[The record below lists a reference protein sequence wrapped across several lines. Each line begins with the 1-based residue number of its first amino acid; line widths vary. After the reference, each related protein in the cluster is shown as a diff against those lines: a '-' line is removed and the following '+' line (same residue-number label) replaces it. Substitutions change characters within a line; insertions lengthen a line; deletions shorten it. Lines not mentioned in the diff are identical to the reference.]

1 MSVPPSPCSRDF
13 RSTIVIRLRAAGC
26 VFAEDEAPL
35 LMSAAGTAT
44 NLAALVERRAA
55 GEPLEHI
62 LGWTEFCGLRMAVTP
77 GVFVPR
83 RRTEFLVRQAAA
95 LGRPAPQPPV
105 VMVDLCCGSGAVCV
119 ALVEALGEV
128 ELHAVDIDPA
138 AVQCARRN
146 VTPAGGQVYQ
156 GDLYEPLP
164 AALQGHVD
172 LLVVNAPYVPSGA
185 IEFLPPEA
193 RLHEP
198 RASLDGGA
206 DGLDVQQRVI
216 DTAPTW
222 LAPGG
227 SLLIETSERQSPQT
241 VETVARSGLVPRV
254 ARSPELDATVV
265 IGSRSPVR

>member
-1 MSVPPSPCSRDF
+1 
-13 RSTIVIRLRAAGC
+13 
-26 VFAEDEAPL
+26 
-35 LMSAAGTAT
+35 MSAAGTAT

-95 LGRPAPQPPV
+95 LVRRAPQPPV
-105 VMVDLCCGSGAVCV
+105 VVVDLCCGSGAVCV
-119 ALVEALGEV
+119 ALVEALGGV

-164 AALQGHVD
+164 KRCRG
-172 LLVVNAPYVPSGA
+172 
-185 IEFLPPEA
+185 
-193 RLHEP
+193 
-198 RASLDGGA
+198 
-206 DGLDVQQRVI
+206 
-216 DTAPTW
+216 
-222 LAPGG
+222 
-227 SLLIETSERQSPQT
+227 TSTSW
-241 VETVARSGLVPRV
+241 S
-254 ARSPELDATVV
+254 
-265 IGSRSPVR
+265 